1 MKRNLVRSIFLAS
14 ALVLGLAGR
23 APAQITSRLVV
34 CPPVAISA
42 GWIKVDVLSSPAT
55 CGGNAWVLETY
66 DNKAVGSAMVV
77 CADQPTPAGWES
89 LGFATN
95 SGQCAGDTFGGDNV
109 RVIRRV
115 G

>member
-14 ALVLGLAGR
+14 ALILGLVSR

-34 CPPVAISA
+34 CPPAVISE
-42 GWIKVDVLSSPAT
+42 GWIKVDVLSSPST

-66 DNKAVGSAMVV
+66 NNKAVGSAMVV
-77 CADQPTPAGWES
+77 CADQPTPAGWETLHFGTS
-89 LGFATN
+89 
-95 SGQCAGDTFGGDNV
+95 SGQCGGGGIKA
-109 RVIRRV
+109 IRRV